1 MTDAGNYGGSVRAR
15 SGLGQVETGVQARA
29 KMRRAMAG
37 QRHWRLSRA
46 GRNSGSGSDGGDG
59 GWKAQGTAA
68 AEAGTQGFAGTAEE
82 GRGNEKCEC

>member
-1 MTDAGNYGGSVRAR
+1 MPRA
-15 SGLGQVETGVQARA
+15 T
-29 KMRRAMAG
+29 AG

-46 GRNSGSGSDGGDG
+46 GRNSDSDSDGGR

-68 AEAGTQGFAGTAEE
+68 AVTSAATEAGTQGFAGTAEE